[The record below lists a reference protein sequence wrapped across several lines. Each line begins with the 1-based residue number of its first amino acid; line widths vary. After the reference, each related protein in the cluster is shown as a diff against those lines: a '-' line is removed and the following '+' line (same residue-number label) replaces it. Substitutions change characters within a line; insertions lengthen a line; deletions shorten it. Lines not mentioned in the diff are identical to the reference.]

1 MNVIV
6 LLGPPGAGKGTVAEA
21 LTKRGVHHISTGD
34 MLRQEIRDGT
44 ELGLRS
50 KDKLNQGLFANDT
63 DVITMVTDYLM
74 SQKPDDLVLFDGF
87 PRTLVQAEKLS
98 ELTNTTH
105 IHLTTVLRLKC
116 PDSVLLGRLSGR
128 RTCVSCGAVYH
139 DLFSPSDVYG
149 RCNHDGGALAQRVDD
164 EPVTVKRRLD
174 VYNRLTR
181 PLVDYYRETKIL
193 HEIDASRSS
202 EVVRNDVLCKVEEYL
217 P

>member
-1 MNVIV
+1 MNIII

-34 MLRQEIRDGT
+34 MLRQEIQDGT

-50 KDKLNQGLFANDT
+50 KDKLNQGLFADDA

-74 SQKPDDLVLFDGF
+74 AQNPDDLVLFDGF

-98 ELTNTTH
+98 ELTQTTH
-105 IHLTTVLRLKC
+105 INLKTVLRLKC
-116 PDSVLLGRLSGR
+116 PDSVLFKRLSKR
-128 RTCVSCGAVYH
+128 RASQNRA
-139 DLFSPSDVYG
+139 
-149 RCNHDGGALAQRVDD
+149 DD
-164 EPVTVKRRLD
+164 TPATVRRRLD
-174 VYNRLTR
+174 IYNQLTR
-181 PLVDYYRETKIL
+181 PLVDYYLETKIL

-202 EVVRNDVLCKVEEYL
+202 EEVRSDVLLKLEEYL

>member
-105 IHLTTVLRLKC
+105 INLKRC
-116 PDSVLLGRLSGR
+116 YALS
-128 RTCVSCGAVYH
+128 A
-139 DLFSPSDVYG
+139 
-149 RCNHDGGALAQRVDD
+149 
-164 EPVTVKRRLD
+164 
-174 VYNRLTR
+174 
-181 PLVDYYRETKIL
+181 
-193 HEIDASRSS
+193 
-202 EVVRNDVLCKVEEYL
+202 
-217 P
+217 